1 MNRKHKLSRSA
12 IGIAVCAFTLSA
24 SKEVQLLPAGQFRAK
39 DGRPKDVPHWY
50 IDAALAEIIIAEIA
64 RLNNSLVIDYEHQS
78 LLAVSNGQPAP
89 AAAWFKKLEWREA
102 DGLYAIDVEWTQR
115 AAAMI
120 EAKEYLYIS
129 PVFSYDKKTG
139 AIKSIIN
146 AALTNNPAL
155 DGMDEVTAQAAATR
169 FSTETQELL
178 TMNLDELLANIR
190 WLLNLPLL
198 ATPEEIAAELQ
209 KAADV
214 IKNGNPEAAAA
225 GFSLPALL
233 EARNTEIVALRAAA
247 PDPAK
252 YVPIDAMQAVQ
263 TELATLRADVNG
275 REVDGLVTAA
285 LTDGRLLP
293 PQEAWARGLGGK
305 DIAALK
311 SYLDI
316 AQPVAALSGTQTG
329 GKKPG
334 DSGDGEQLTE
344 SQLAVCKAMGV
355 SEDDFKKTLQAQPQ
369 G

>member
-1 MNRKHKLSRSA
+1 
-12 IGIAVCAFTLSA
+12 
-24 SKEVQLLPAGQFRAK
+24 
-39 DGRPKDVPHWY
+39 
-50 IDAALAEIIIAEIA
+50 
-64 RLNNSLVIDYEHQS
+64 
-78 LLAVSNGQPAP
+78 
-89 AAAWFKKLEWREA
+89 
-102 DGLYAIDVEWTQR
+102 
-115 AAAMI
+115 
-120 EAKEYLYIS
+120 
-129 PVFSYDKKTG
+129 
-139 AIKSIIN
+139 
-146 AALTNNPAL
+146 
-155 DGMDEVTAQAAATR
+155 
-169 FSTETQELL
+169 
-178 TMNLDELLANIR
+178 
-190 WLLNLPLL
+190 
-198 ATPEEIAAELQ
+198 
-209 KAADV
+209 
-214 IKNGNPEAAAA
+214 
-225 GFSLPALL
+225 
-233 EARNTEIVALRAAA
+233 
-247 PDPAK
+247 
-252 YVPIDAMQAVQ
+252 MQAVQ